1 MEFETRET
9 ILAEAARLAAGEV
22 GGTLATMHAEDGTPY
37 VTFVFFHLR
46 DDGAI
51 VFGSM
56 AGPQH
61 ARNIAA
67 TPEVSFLIDNREV
80 IPSDWQHFDR
90 IVVEGHAERLPKD
103 DDRYG
108 PYLDELRK
116 KHDLAA
122 RFTADHGDLYCIHP
136 RRLILRKGIDPR
148 SHLIDFEHE

>member
-1 MEFETRET
+1 MGPESREA

-46 DDGAI
+46 DDGEI

-61 ARNIAA
+61 ARNIDA

-80 IPSDWQHFDR
+80 IPDNWRTFDR
-90 IVVEGHAERLPKD
+90 VVVEGHAERLPKD
-103 DDRYG
+103 DARYG
-108 PYLDELRK
+108 SFLDELRR
-116 KHDLAA
+116 KHELAA
-122 RFTADHGDLYCIHP
+122 RFTDDHGDLYCIHP
-136 RRLILRKGIDPR
+136 RRLILRKGVE
-148 SHLIDFEHE
+148 SGSYLIDFEQR